1 MLSKVIIPVAGLGT
15 RVLPASKAIPK
26 EMLPVVDKPVI
37 QHVVEEAMRAGFRQI
52 VFVTRSG
59 KEAIENHF
67 DAHYELEQMLS
78 LKNKRALLH
87 AVENTLPKGIE
98 VISVRQPSAKG
109 LGHAVL
115 CAAHVIGSDD
125 FAVMLPDMLIDDEG
139 QPCDFAEMVKRYSE
153 SGAAQVMVES
163 VPATHV
169 DRYGI
174 VDCGG
179 KALEP
184 GMAAPIV
191 DMVEK
196 PKLEAAASNQAI
208 IGRYILPNRIL
219 ELLST
224 TGPGAGGEIQLTDA
238 MLRLLPDCA
247 MEAFS
252 MRGTVYDCGNK
263 AGLLQAN
270 LAFGLK
276 HPETGEPLPEFIREK
291 RSLV

>member
-37 QHVVEEAMRAGFRQI
+37 QHVVEEAARAGFRQI
-52 VFVTRSG
+52 VLVTRSG
-59 KEAIENHF
+59 KESIENHF
-67 DAHYELEQMLS
+67 DANYELEQMLA
-78 LKNKRALLH
+78 LKNKTALLN
-87 AVENTLPKGIE
+87 AVENSLPKGIE

-115 CAAHVIGSDD
+115 CAAHVIGSED
-125 FAVMLPDMLIDDEG
+125 FAVMLPDMVIDDEG
-139 QPCDFAEMVKRYSE
+139 LASDFSEMVKRYE
-153 SGAAQVMVES
+153 KNGAGQIMVEG
-163 VPATHV
+163 VPQEYV

-179 KALEP
+179 KQLTP
-184 GMAAPIV
+184 GAGAPIHG
-191 DMVEK
+191 MVEK
-196 PKLEAAASNQAI
+196 PSLAEAPSNQAI
-208 IGRYILPNRIL
+208 VGRYILPNRVM
-219 ELLST
+219 ELLKT
-224 TGPGAGGEIQLTDA
+224 TQPGAGGEIQLTDA
-238 MLRLLPDCA
+238 MLALLSEA
-247 MEAFS
+247 SMEAYS

-276 HPETGEPLPEFIREK
+276 HPETADAMREFLATHK
-291 RSLV
+291 V

>member
-52 VFVTRSG
+52 VLVTRSG

-67 DAHYELEQMLS
+67 DAHYELEHMLL
-78 LKNKRALLH
+78 LKNKTALLN

-115 CAAHVIGSDD
+115 CAAHVVGNED
-125 FAVMLPDMLIDDEG
+125 FAVMLPDMVIDDEG
-139 QPCDFAEMVKRYSE
+139 RPCDFAEMVNRYHAT
-153 SGAAQVMVES
+153 GLGQVMVEG
-163 VPATHV
+163 VPAEHV

-179 KALEP
+179 VSLQE
-184 GMAAPIV
+184 GMSAQIRG
-191 DMVEK
+191 MVEK
-196 PKLEAAASNQAI
+196 PKLDEAPSNQAI
-208 IGRYILPNRIL
+208 VGRYILPNRVM
-219 ELLST
+219 ELLKAT
-224 TGPGAGGEIQLTDA
+224 PPGAGGEIQLTDA
-238 MLRLLPDCA
+238 MLELLSDEA
-247 MEAFS
+247 LEAFS
-252 MRGTVYDCGNK
+252 MRGTIYDCGNK
-263 AGLLQAN
+263 AGLLAAN
-270 LAFGLK
+270 FAFGLK
-276 HPETGEPLPEFIREK
+276 HPETSDSLKAFIHSK
-291 RSLV
+291 GFG

>member
-52 VFVTRSG
+52 VLVTRSG

-67 DAHYELEQMLS
+67 DANYELEQMLA
-78 LKNKRALLH
+78 LKNKKALLD

-98 VISVRQPSAKG
+98 VISVRQPSARG

-115 CAAHVIGSDD
+115 CAAHVVGNED
-125 FAVMLPDMLIDDEG
+125 FAVMLPDMVIDDEG
-139 QPCDFAEMVKRYSE
+139 LACDFAEMVKRYQKN
-153 SGAAQVMVES
+153 GAGQIMVEG
-163 VPATHV
+163 VPEEQV

-179 KALEP
+179 RALEP
-184 GMAAPIV
+184 GMGAPVKGMI
-191 DMVEK
+191 EK
-196 PKLEAAASNQAI
+196 PKLSEAPSNQAI
-208 IGRYILPNRIL
+208 VGRYILPNRIMEIL
-219 ELLST
+219 KT
-224 TGPGAGGEIQLTDA
+224 TAPGAGGEIQLTDA
-238 MLRLLPDCA
+238 MLRLLSEQPI
-247 MEAFS
+247 EAFS
-252 MRGTVYDCGNK
+252 MRGTIYDCGNK

-276 HPETGEPLPEFIREK
+276 HPETADALREFILAK
-291 RSLV
+291 QL